1 LRVARAAAFF
11 LLLILEVNMTSYNE
25 LLVSARDAEALAAV
39 VGDRRRTDRFEA
51 DAADALAGVLMDAQ
65 MVPHERLPQDRVAM
79 NSLVAYQEEPGG
91 VRRSVAVVHPSEAHP
106 AEGRISVLSPVGRA
120 LLGRKAG
127 SVASISIP
135 GGRALTIRVLEV
147 ERAGS
152 LEEA

>member
-1 LRVARAAAFF
+1 
-11 LLLILEVNMTSYNE
+11 LLLILEMKMASYNE

-65 MVPHERLPQDRVAM
+65 MVPHERLPRDRVAM

-91 VRRSVAVVHPSEAHP
+91 ARRSVAVVHPGEADP
-106 AEGRISVLSPVGRA
+106 AGGRISVLSPVGRA

-127 SVASISIP
+127 SVASIRVP

-147 ERAGS
+147 ERARALEGS
-152 LEEA
+152 

>member
-1 LRVARAAAFF
+1 MA
-11 LLLILEVNMTSYNE
+11 SYNE

-79 NSLVAYQEEPGG
+79 NSRVAYRVEPGG
-91 VRRSVAVVHPSEAHP
+91 ARRSVALVHPTEAAP
-106 AEGRISVLSPVGRA
+106 SDGRISVLSPVGRA
-120 LLGRKAG
+120 LLGRRAG
-127 SVASISIP
+127 SVATISIP

-147 ERAGS
+147 ERAPS
-152 LEEA
+152 LEDA